1 MNNTTQENDDEHQT
15 IINEQLEN
23 ELDNED
29 TLTKPK
35 KYNYYKKKD
44 PQDDKRRV
52 KERTPKQLEALKKGR
67 EKIKERTD
75 LKKKQIIEKYLD
87 EQKSKE
93 NTIEKDI
100 ANEKENNKKEDV
112 VASSSEEEEI
122 IVKTK
127 NKKKALNKK
136 KKQKIKIY
144 LSDSSD
150 SDSSDEEVVY
160 VQPKKSRVQ
169 RPQQIIEKE
178 KEIPKIDYRSYFI

>member
-44 PQDDKRRV
+44 PQDDKRRI

-93 NTIEKDI
+93 N
-100 ANEKENNKKEDV
+100 
-112 VASSSEEEEI
+112 
-122 IVKTK
+122 
-127 NKKKALNKK
+127 
-136 KKQKIKIY
+136 
-144 LSDSSD
+144 
-150 SDSSDEEVVY
+150 
-160 VQPKKSRVQ
+160 
-169 RPQQIIEKE
+169 
-178 KEIPKIDYRSYFI
+178 